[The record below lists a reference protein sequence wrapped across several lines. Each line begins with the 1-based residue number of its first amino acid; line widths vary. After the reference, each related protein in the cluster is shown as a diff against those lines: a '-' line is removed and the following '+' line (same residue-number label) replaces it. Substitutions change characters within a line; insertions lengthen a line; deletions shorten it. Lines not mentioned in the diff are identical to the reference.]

1 MRKNATDWTGYRYSY
16 LTIIGPSEEKDS
28 HGRVKWLV
36 QCTCGAVRPMS
47 VREIRKK
54 EKTGRPI
61 SCGCMRRE
69 LIAQANA
76 THGMTSHSAYG
87 VWHSMVQRCTEPT
100 HPAWKNYGGRGIT
113 VCERWRHDFGAFW
126 ADMGPSYQKGLD
138 LDRKDNEKGYS
149 PENCR
154 WVTRTINCRNRRNT
168 RHVTFWGR
176 EMTVKELSEKSGI
189 KYTTLLYRLDHGCPL
204 EKLIDEPDVAN
215 RFTT

>member
-16 LTIIGPSEEKDS
+16 LTITGPSEEKDG
-28 HGRVKWLV
+28 HGRVKWLAK
-36 QCTCGAVRPMS
+36 CTCGVTKPMDI
-47 VREIRKK
+47 RDIRKK
-54 EKTGRPI
+54 ERAGRPI

-69 LIAQANA
+69 LIAQSRT

-100 HPAWKNYGGRGIT
+100 HRAWKNYGGRGIT
-113 VCERWRHDFGAFW
+113 VCERWLHDFGAFW
-126 ADMGPSYQKGLD
+126 LDMGATYKQGLD

-154 WVTRTINCRNRRNT
+154 WVTRSVNNRNKRNA
-168 RHVTFWGR
+168 RHVIFWGR

-204 EKLIDEPDVAN
+204 ERLIDEPDLTN